1 MHRRTY
7 LEEKVNRQVPKE
19 RRGPAMEIVS
29 ARPSA
34 KILMFPMAARMP
46 ASNLGAKAKFAAEL
60 ASLRNTHADFDGWYH
75 EAAIEEE
82 NQQRK
87 S

>member
-1 MHRRTY
+1 M
-7 LEEKVNRQVPKE
+7 QV
-19 RRGPAMEIVS
+19 MQS
-29 ARPSA
+29 RPSA
-34 KILMFPMAARMP
+34 KILMFPLAGRKS

-60 ASLRNTHADFDGWYH
+60 AGLRGEHADFDSWYH

-82 NQQRK
+82 NRQPK

>member
-1 MHRRTY
+1 
-7 LEEKVNRQVPKE
+7 
-19 RRGPAMEIVS
+19 MEIVS
-29 ARPSA
+29 TRPTA
-34 KILMFPMAARMP
+34 KILMFPLAARRT

-60 ASLRNTHADFDGWYH
+60 ASLRDTHADFDGWYH

>member
-1 MHRRTY
+1 
-7 LEEKVNRQVPKE
+7 
-19 RRGPAMEIVS
+19 MEVTL

-34 KILMFPMAARMP
+34 KILMFPLAGRVS

-75 EAAIEEE
+75 EAAVEEE
-82 NQQRK
+82 NQQPK

>member
-1 MHRRTY
+1 M
-7 LEEKVNRQVPKE
+7 
-19 RRGPAMEIVS
+19 AAVS
-29 ARPSA
+29 PRPTA
-34 KILMFPMAARMP
+34 KILPFPPAARKS
-46 ASNLGAKAKFAAEL
+46 ALILGAKAKFAAEL

-75 EAAIEEE
+75 EAAVEEE